1 MPRIRPAK
9 FVHVVYRTR
18 RFEEM
23 IRWYEIVFDATVQ
36 HKNGALAF
44 MTYDD
49 EHHRFAF
56 VNLALLQ
63 PGGSESDKQSSW
75 TTTSS

>member
-23 IRWYEIVFDATVQ
+23 IRWYETVFDAKVQ
-36 HKNGALAF
+36 HKN
-44 MTYDD
+44 
-49 EHHRFAF
+49 
-56 VNLALLQ
+56 
-63 PGGSESDKQSSW
+63 PGERSIWWGRRWSRVVI
-75 TTTSS
+75 